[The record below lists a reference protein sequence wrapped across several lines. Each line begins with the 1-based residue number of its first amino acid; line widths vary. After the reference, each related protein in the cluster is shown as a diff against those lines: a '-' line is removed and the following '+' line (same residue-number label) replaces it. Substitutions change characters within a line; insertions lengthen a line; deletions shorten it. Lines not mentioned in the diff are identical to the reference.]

1 MYVRIQVEKLPGH
14 WFLLLVIITSLCEL
28 LLCGI
33 VCLLMRRGVFSPF
46 PKRCQDIFKS
56 IQFCVCSCICVW
68 FRWHWEMLCAL
79 HPILYASCNL
89 TLVPELENHINVSF
103 SFAAALIRG
112 NRKNCAQF
120 SGSLDWLISRLERLE
135 ASSGMFLIFSFV
147 CMVFLPVYF
156 CLFSLR
162 QSKLAR

>member
-1 MYVRIQVEKLPGH
+1 
-14 WFLLLVIITSLCEL
+14 
-28 LLCGI
+28 
-33 VCLLMRRGVFSPF
+33 
-46 PKRCQDIFKS
+46 
-56 IQFCVCSCICVW
+56 
-68 FRWHWEMLCAL
+68 MLCAL

-89 TLVPELENHINVSF
+89 TLVPELENHINVSS

-135 ASSGMFLIFSFV
+135 ASSGMFLVFSLM
-147 CMVFLPVYF
+147 CIVFLPVYF

-162 QSKLAR
+162 QSKFAC